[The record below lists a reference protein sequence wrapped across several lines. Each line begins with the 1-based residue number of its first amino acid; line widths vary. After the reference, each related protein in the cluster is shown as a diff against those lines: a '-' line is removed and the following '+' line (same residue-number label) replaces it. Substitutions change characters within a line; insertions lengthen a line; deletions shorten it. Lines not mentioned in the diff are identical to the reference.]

1 MSKKTNPSPVPDE
14 KTRTILGLDR
24 KRRFKAYAWLSGI
37 IVLTGGILAVAYL
50 QPHRWYTYTDIVSFE
65 QVARDVKVG
74 FVLWKDAEPVS
85 AGLLPEDIVSEPSIS
100 SDGTR
105 MIYAREG
112 KDKSDD
118 LFLRRWDGTA
128 WSSPLPMRALNSNFE
143 ETSPSLSGD
152 GKYLYFTS
160 NRPGGPGGYD
170 IWVAKWDGVE
180 YAWPLPLTN
189 RVNTVYDELG
199 PAVSPD
205 NFRIFFS
212 SNRPRERVDETRTRL
227 TPKKIEALKTDHDL
241 YQANLAAKTTPYDLK
256 VERQLS
262 MLYSLRE
269 GALRDV
275 GVMGKLG
282 GTDETETAVDKALE
296 FLASTQAE
304 DGRWDLSENGGAP
317 KHDMAAT
324 AFALLAF
331 YGRGETHDRECKYR
345 EVVSKGINWLVDQQ
359 NSSGEFGDL
368 RGVSPKGDMYD
379 HGIAALA
386 VIEAYGVTKG
396 NSGVARETE
405 EAAPETAGETGDA
418 APEEAPEE
426 DAEAT
431 ENESKPARDGDWLAK
446 AARAAVR
453 FTEQAQHEEGGW
465 RYQPGQ
471 KGDLSVSGW
480 MIMALASAGWSGLAV
495 KEKTLDGARRF
506 LIELSSGKD
515 GGAFGYTTK
524 VGAGGHTPAMNA
536 VGFFC
541 NQLLG
546 LSSSSALA
554 WESSSLVDKKGLDIN
569 DLYYAYYGT
578 LATYQHQGPAWRRWL
593 ESMKK
598 KFIVAQTE
606 NGSWVVPGKHS
617 GQMGPVITTALV
629 ALCLEAHY
637 RYTPLYGLGFEPDPS
652 GPKRAADGLLAP
664 GDVPSTPLFR
674 HARRIE
680 ILSSDGADDTDPV
693 VTDHGDFLY
702 FASSRPAG
710 QGGSDI
716 YRSRFRKNPNKDPLE
731 DPLIP
736 GEPDNLG
743 PEINSEKDERAP
755 ALRMA
760 GFHLMFNS
768 DRTDNP
774 DALYGAMSKRVV
786 RRYDK
791 SKMPDGTWM
800 QDNIEL
806 IFGFTGALL
815 ALVLGTWFALRKPTA
830 EEPRS

>member
-14 KTRTILGLDR
+14 KARTILGLDR
-24 KRRFKAYAWLSGI
+24 KRRFKLYAWLSGI

-50 QPHRWYTYTDIVSFE
+50 QPHRWYTYTDVVSFE

-296 FLASTQAE
+296 YLASTQAE

-331 YGRGETHDRECKYR
+331 YGRGEAHDRECKYR

-359 NSSGEFGDL
+359 NSSTEFGDL

-405 EAAPETAGETGDA
+405 KAAPETAGETGEA

-426 DAEAT
+426 DAEAAGD
-431 ENESKPARDGDWLAK
+431 EGEPARDGDWLAK

-465 RYQPGQ
+465 RYQPER
-471 KGDLSVSGW
+471 KDADLSVT
-480 MIMALASAGWSGLAV
+480 ICQVTALRAARDVGIFVPVETIDRSIAYVKRAQNSDGGFMYTLEGGESAFPRTAAGVVSLYNAGIHEGQEIETGLAFL
-495 KEKTLDGARRF
+495 EKNAPRPGEFDQSPHF
-506 LIELSSGKD
+506 LYGQYY
-515 GGAFGYTTK
+515 ATQAWWY
-524 VGAGGHTPAMNA
+524 AGGEEWKRWY
-536 VGFFC
+536 
-541 NQLLG
+541 
-546 LSSSSALA
+546 LSLRDPLVSA
-554 WESSSLVDKKGLDIN
+554 
-569 DLYYAYYGT
+569 
-578 LATYQHQGPAWRRWL
+578 Q
-593 ESMKK
+593 
-598 KFIVAQTE
+598 
-606 NGSWVVPGKHS
+606 
-617 GQMGPVITTALV
+617 
-629 ALCLEAHY
+629 
-637 RYTPLYGLGFEPDPS
+637 
-652 GPKRAADGLLAP
+652 AADGSWLDKIGVEYATAICCL
-664 GDVPSTPLFR
+664 
-674 HARRIE
+674 
-680 ILSSDGADDTDPV
+680 IL
-693 VTDHGDFLY
+693 
-702 FASSRPAG
+702 
-710 QGGSDI
+710 QM
-716 YRSRFRKNPNKDPLE
+716 PNNYLP
-731 DPLIP
+731 
-736 GEPDNLG
+736 
-743 PEINSEKDERAP
+743 
-755 ALRMA
+755 
-760 GFHLMFNS
+760 
-768 DRTDNP
+768 
-774 DALYGAMSKRVV
+774 
-786 RRYDK
+786 
-791 SKMPDGTWM
+791 
-800 QDNIEL
+800 
-806 IFGFTGALL
+806 IFQ
-815 ALVLGTWFALRKPTA
+815 R
-830 EEPRS
+830 